1 MNPST
6 VAMIVSLGLFAGMLL
21 FLEGGYRIGRV
32 AQREPSCHEGV
43 GALETAVYALLGLLL
58 GFSFSGATSR
68 FEEQWQLS
76 VKETNAI
83 GTAYLRV
90 GVLPDDS
97 QTEIRKLFREY
108 LRVRLETQAS
118 LPDIAA
124 AERGMVHSSQLQQQ
138 IWSNAVAGSREDSTQ
153 NAARL
158 LLPAINDM
166 IDVTTERAVGFQAR
180 LPSLIFYL
188 LIFIALISSLLAG
201 YGMAKR
207 KTRSLLHMI
216 LFAACISA
224 TIFAVTDLEHPRSGL
239 IRVNDA
245 DRTLVELQDL
255 IR

>member
-1 MNPST
+1 MDPAT
-6 VAMIVSLGLFAGMLL
+6 VSVIVSFGLFAGMLL
-21 FLEGGYRIGRV
+21 FLEGGYRLGIV
-32 AQREPSCHEGV
+32 AQREGSPQEGV

-68 FEEQWQLS
+68 FEEQRQLS
-76 VKETNAI
+76 VKEANAI

-90 GVLPDDS
+90 DELPDDS
-97 QTEIRKLFREY
+97 QPEMRRLFREY
-108 LRVRLETQAS
+108 LKVRLETQRS

-124 AERGMVHSSQLQQQ
+124 AERGMARSSQVQQQ
-138 IWSNAVAGSREDSTQ
+138 IWSTAVAGSRQDPTQ

-166 IDVTTERAVGFQAR
+166 IDVTTERAIGFRAR

-207 KTRSLLHMI
+207 RTRSLLHMI

-255 IR
+255 IH

>member
-1 MNPST
+1 MDPAT
-6 VAMIVSLGLFAGMLL
+6 VSVIVSFGLFAGMLL
-21 FLEGGYRIGRV
+21 FLEGGYRLGIV
-32 AQREPSCHEGV
+32 AQREGSPQEGV

-68 FEEQWQLS
+68 FEEQRQLS
-76 VKETNAI
+76 VKEANAI

-90 GVLPDDS
+90 DELPDDS
-97 QTEIRKLFREY
+97 QPEMRRLFREY
-108 LRVRLETQAS
+108 LKVRLETQRS

-124 AERGMVHSSQLQQQ
+124 AERGMARSSQVQQQ
-138 IWSNAVAGSREDSTQ
+138 IWSTAVAGSRKDPTQ

-166 IDVTTERAVGFQAR
+166 IDVTTERAIGFR
-180 LPSLIFYL
+180 
-188 LIFIALISSLLAG
+188 SLLAG

-207 KTRSLLHMI
+207 RTRSLLHMI

-255 IR
+255 IH